1 MRSMPLMTSSSP
13 VSVSHIIFAL
23 LISLAFLLP
32 VQVANAVEVT
42 SVSGTVSDGT
52 SIAIFGLDFGNYGP
66 NVVVFDDFESGVANS
81 KINTGPGSAKYGKWD
96 NISSYGSE
104 FYGTTASVS
113 GNQSFTSD
121 YSVSYVNWIETLL
134 PASNRNVFVSWWL
147 YLPANNNLPGEGN
160 AAGIN
165 WKQLW
170 IQGADTTDD
179 DLVVPTLL
187 GTSSS
192 SWYINGN
199 ETDPGY
205 RNYTTVDF
213 HKGEWKRLWVW
224 LKGSTTS
231 TSGDGELKF
240 WELTNSGVVQ
250 RENDIG
256 VNTLKQ
262 SGVWERVRPNGYGR
276 QTSNCFTSFDD
287 IYIAAGP
294 YAQARVEM
302 GNAATYN
309 TSTKLTIL
317 TPTAWADRSISATV
331 NVGNFN
337 SGERAYIYVFDR
349 YGAVN
354 STGYEVFVG
363 SAVPPGYGEDEEES
377 PPDEGDDETPTKPE
391 PPTELRIQSQ
401 N

>member
-1 MRSMPLMTSSSP
+1 MPLMPCSGP
-13 VSVSHIIFAL
+13 VSVCHIIFAL
-23 LISLAFLLP
+23 LIYFVFLLP

-42 SVSGTVSDGT
+42 SVSGAVSDGT
-52 SIAIFGLDFGNYGP
+52 SITISGLDFGNYGP
-66 NVVVFDDFESGVANS
+66 NVVVFDDFESGAANS
-81 KINTGPGSAKYGKWD
+81 EINTGPGSAKYGKWD

-113 GNQSFTSD
+113 GSKSFTSN

-134 PASNRNVFVSWWL
+134 PANTRNVFVSWWL

-160 AAGIN
+160 TAGIN
-165 WKQLW
+165 WKQMW
-170 IQGADTTDD
+170 VQGADTTDD
-179 DLVVPTLL
+179 DLVVPTML
-187 GTSSS
+187 GTSS
-192 SWYINGN
+192 WLINGN
-199 ETDPGY
+199 EGDPGY
-205 RNYTTVDF
+205 VNWTNVDF

-231 TSGDGELKF
+231 TSRDGELKF

-262 SGVWERVRPNGYGR
+262 SGAWERVRPNGYGR

-309 TSTKLTIL
+309 TSTKLAIL
-317 TPTAWADRSISATV
+317 TPTSWADRSISATV

-349 YGAVN
+349 NGAVN
-354 STGYEVFVG
+354 GNGHQVVIG
-363 SAVPPGYGEDEEES
+363 SATPPAD
-377 PPDEGDDETPTKPE
+377 GDDETPPDTGDDATPTKPE

-401 N
+401 D